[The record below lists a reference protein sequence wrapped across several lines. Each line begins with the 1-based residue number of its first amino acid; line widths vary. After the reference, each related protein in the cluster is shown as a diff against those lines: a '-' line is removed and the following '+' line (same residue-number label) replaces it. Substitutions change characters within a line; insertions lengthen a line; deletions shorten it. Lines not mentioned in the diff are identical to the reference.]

1 MKSHLKTLLTSIL
14 ELESLSVYHCWSAT
28 VVVLAYSTLLEYF
41 PNSTS
46 ALGYDWIEPISYGYD
61 QDGELASVLANA
73 PLKDRIVLLTIS
85 GLDLFEDFFQHYSA
99 PRLDAYYP
107 DGVYKECGEIRDE
120 DARVAA
126 GMKCGSCAYGI
137 GTN

>member
-1 MKSHLKTLLTSIL
+1 MRYYLK
-14 ELESLSVYHCWSAT
+14 E
-28 VVVLAYSTLLEYF
+28 F

-73 PLKDRIVLLTIS
+73 PLEDRIVLLTIS

-107 DGVYKECGEIRDE
+107 DGVCKECGEIRDE

-126 GMKCGSCAYGI
+126 GMKCGICAYGI
-137 GTN
+137 GTS